1 MNGPE
6 FQRLAEI
13 AVDQVNPE
21 PHGFTLYGQGE
32 GADRAEYRLDVH
44 FDVPFDARTRA
55 VLGELLSQ
63 SELTVSRRLP
73 PSLNAAAGRRDRA
86 HKSSGRRVTAD

>member
-13 AVDQVNPE
+13 AVDQVSPE
-21 PHGFTLYGQGE
+21 PHGFTLLGQGA
-32 GADRAEYRLDVH
+32 GGDRSEYRLELQ
-44 FDVPFDARTRA
+44 FDVPLDGRTRA

-63 SELTVSRRLP
+63 SELTVSRRQP
-73 PSLNAAAGRRDRA
+73 PTLGRSPARRERA
-86 HKSSGRRVTAD
+86 HKSSGRHVTAD

>member
-1 MNGPE
+1 MNGPD

-13 AVDQVNPE
+13 AVDQVTPE
-21 PHGFTLYGQGE
+21 PHGFTLVGQGG

-44 FDVPFDARTRA
+44 FDVPLDARTRA

-63 SELTVSRRLP
+63 SELTISRRLP
-73 PSLNAAAGRRDRA
+73 PSLPAPAGRRERA
-86 HKSSGRRVTAD
+86 HKSSGRHVTAD